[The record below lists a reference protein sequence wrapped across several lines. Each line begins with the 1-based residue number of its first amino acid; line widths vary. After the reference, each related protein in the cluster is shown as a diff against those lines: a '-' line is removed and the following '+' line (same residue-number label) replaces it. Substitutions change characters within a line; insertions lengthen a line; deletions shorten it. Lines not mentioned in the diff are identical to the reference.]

1 MATQLGNF
9 GAETDEKLCQRV
21 EDHQAKIFGG
31 AHPCSLSMIPWPCEI
46 PFPRTMLGWWTVDL
60 FHVPIGRWR
69 NNIWMNFLWR
79 AGWCTLESPPPPTH
93 TFSDARGKMMWWSQT
108 SCSSRGCQTSTSES
122 PVVRGHERKE
132 TALGWNT
139 SASMGVVTKKLGG
152 KFLWD
157 IKLLAFHLKL
167 VNGDCVV
174 TLKFAMPNQIWG
186 QFNMFM
192 ASLNMINMSG
202 SRSFSLPLLVR
213 IQQLQMMLSAKV
225 TSQMNQRKTVLCEID
240 HFCWIMQLSPT
251 KKAKNRFLSAT
262 KQIWNTTCR
271 TVKHKH
277 NFVNWFEAPYL
288 RVSSQIIR
296 CWKVKSTRFLQNEM
310 YSCEHVVSREFS
322 WFCKWTP
329 FVVDLPQKFSCCWIL
344 TRSLIG

>member
-1 MATQLGNF
+1 
-9 GAETDEKLCQRV
+9 
-21 EDHQAKIFGG
+21 
-31 AHPCSLSMIPWPCEI
+31 
-46 PFPRTMLGWWTVDL
+46 
-60 FHVPIGRWR
+60 
-69 NNIWMNFLWR
+69 
-79 AGWCTLESPPPPTH
+79 
-93 TFSDARGKMMWWSQT
+93 MWWSQT

-240 HFCWIMQLSPT
+240 HFC
-251 KKAKNRFLSAT
+251 
-262 KQIWNTTCR
+262 
-271 TVKHKH
+271 
-277 NFVNWFEAPYL
+277 
-288 RVSSQIIR
+288 
-296 CWKVKSTRFLQNEM
+296 
-310 YSCEHVVSREFS
+310 
-322 WFCKWTP
+322 
-329 FVVDLPQKFSCCWIL
+329 
-344 TRSLIG
+344 